1 MKYLITA
8 ILIVVLSSV
17 ANGQTVVPA
26 VPRIAGPCLECPT
39 PPVTVAVP
47 VQPVVVYCPP
57 PVPVYAP
64 VYYTVPV
71 YRRPC
76 LFRPLTWRQPVYYRY
91 PAYTYPFYN
100 YGY

>member
-1 MKYLITA
+1 MRYLIVA
-8 ILIVVLSSV
+8 ILIMVGLCSV
-17 ANGQTVVPA
+17 ANGQTV

-39 PPVTVAVP
+39 PVVTVPAP

-57 PVPVYAP
+57 PLPVYTP

-91 PAYTYPFYN
+91 PAYVYPYYN

>member
-1 MKYLITA
+1 MKYLITT

-17 ANGQTVVPA
+17 ANGQAVVPA

-39 PPVTVAVP
+39 PIVTTFPA
-47 VQPVVVYCPP
+47 QPVVIYCPP
-57 PVPVYAP
+57 PTPVCVP

-71 YRRPC
+71 YQRPC

-91 PAYTYPFYN
+91 PAYAYPFYN